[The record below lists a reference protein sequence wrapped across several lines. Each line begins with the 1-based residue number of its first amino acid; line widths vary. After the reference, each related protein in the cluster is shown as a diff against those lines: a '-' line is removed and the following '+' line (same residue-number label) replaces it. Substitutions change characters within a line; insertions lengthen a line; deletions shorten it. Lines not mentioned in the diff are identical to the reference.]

1 MILTIKR
8 TGCPIE
14 RIQDPTPELIRS
26 YAHAMVE
33 AAYQNKLEV
42 FQIINNVKDPIREIR
57 T

>member
-1 MILTIKR
+1 MIMTIKR

-14 RIQDPTPELIRS
+14 RITDPTPEVIRS

-57 T
+57 S

>member
-1 MILTIKR
+1 MIMTIKR
-8 TGCPIE
+8 TGCPME
-14 RIQDPTPELIRS
+14 RVTDPTPEVIRS

-57 T
+57 S